1 MKEGMGSVAAN
12 AAWVGIGTMAQDF
25 AGFHWETLGRQHS
38 GGTSVK
44 CLNLLQSKLSL
55 TPFVFRDK
63 SDSQADHTET
73 LGGVSFPQISPTSGQ
88 HWLSLLSHLLASGYT
103 VPVSAAAS
111 HGVPT
116 CVSVSLSS
124 PPDVATPLL
133 CLFLLAVL
141 KLRALFSY
149 KGERSSLSS
158 SLTPAFFSY
167 KSSSH
172 WAKDGAPDREEL
184 FNNSLS
190 KVSELA
196 QWAKR
201 LAAKCLAWMK
211 L

>member
-1 MKEGMGSVAAN
+1 M
-12 AAWVGIGTMAQDF
+12 
-25 AGFHWETLGRQHS
+25 L
-38 GGTSVK
+38 
-44 CLNLLQSKLSL
+44 
-55 TPFVFRDK
+55 RDK
-63 SDSQADHTET
+63 SDSQADHTEI
-73 LGGVSFPQISPTSGQ
+73 LGEVSFPQISPTSGQ
-88 HWLSLLSHLLASGYT
+88 HWLSLLSHLVASGYSIP
-103 VPVSAAAS
+103 VPAATS
-111 HGVPT
+111 HGTPT
-116 CVSVSLSS
+116 RVSVSLSS
-124 PPDVATPLL
+124 PPDVATLL
-133 CLFLLAVL
+133 FCLFLLAVL
-141 KLRALFSY
+141 TLRAVFSY

-190 KVSELA
+190 KASELA